1 MNGTSLALRRNE
13 ESTRRRRPSCMARL
27 LAYSFGPLLLVVIAS
42 GGVRSE
48 PATDIASPL
57 GTLPP
62 GWTFAVT
69 DVIAVFSPGGE
80 TGNVSIIAPPVLAT
94 VGDVKT
100 AFTEEVPTLIED
112 LIGEARPTGVPLP
125 LPASDA
131 VAPGL
136 LVPLT
141 VVTEDGSEARLEAT
155 GYPVPG
161 KRMQLFFVAAPAG
174 MPDDAP
180 DLRAARTL
188 VDQWSAAGLIVTP
201 DLTSQAGGRET
212 VAGSEDAGD
221 APAATPDAPPPAAS
235 EVEVENLIHF
245 LRFAFDGSGGMSE
258 PRAITALLLK
268 DGRVFESEARAPAE
282 FDPSSRPPGSAG
294 TGRWQRDGEAYALAF
309 ADGTQGTAVA
319 AAAKTLAAPAAMT
332 FAGRYTAIGGP
343 PSDLL
348 TTTMEFFPDGSLLLK
363 DDGKSSS
370 GAYAIAERTIR
381 VTAPG
386 QAGTAFVFGY
396 RGEADEPELLILGNR
411 IYERSE

>member
-1 MNGTSLALRRNE
+1 M
-13 ESTRRRRPSCMARL
+13 RRRRPGRTARL
-27 LAYSFGPLLLVVIAS
+27 LACSLVPLLLVVTATGI
-42 GGVRSE
+42 VRSE
-48 PATDIASPL
+48 PAANIASPL

-80 TGNVSIIAPPVLAT
+80 TGNVSIIAPPVLTT

-100 AFTEEVPTLIED
+100 VFTDEVPTLIED
-112 LIGEARPTGVPLP
+112 LIGEARPTGVPVP

-141 VVTEDGSEARLEAT
+141 VVTEDGSEAKLEAT

-174 MPDDAP
+174 MPDDAG
-180 DLRAARTL
+180 DLQTARTL
-188 VDQWSAAGLIVTP
+188 VDQWRAAGLIVTP

-212 VAGSEDAGD
+212 VAGSEDAAD
-221 APAATPDAPPPAAS
+221 EQATKRGSPPPAEPA
-235 EVEVENLIHF
+235 VEVENLIHF

-258 PRAITALLLK
+258 PQAITALLLK
-268 DGRVFESEARAPAE
+268 DGRVFESEARAPSE
-282 FDPSSRPPGSAG
+282 FDPASRPPGSPG

-343 PSDLL
+343 SSDLL
-348 TTTMEFFPDGSLLLK
+348 TKTIEFFPDGSLLLK
-363 DDGKSSS
+363 GDGKSSI
-370 GAYAIAERTIR
+370 GAYAIAQRTIR
-381 VTAPG
+381 LALPG
-386 QAGTAFVFGY
+386 ASETAFVFGY
-396 RGEADEPELLILGNR
+396 RGEPDEPELLILGNR
-411 IYERSE
+411 IYERAG

>member
-1 MNGTSLALRRNE
+1 MGWAAMAGRGKNGA
-13 ESTRRRRPSCMARL
+13 RRRGWRGPLGVL
-27 LAYSFGPLLLVVIAS
+27 LACVAGPLLMGLTAAS
-42 GGVRSE
+42 VVRSE
-48 PATDIASPL
+48 PAPAIASPL

-69 DVIAVFSPGGE
+69 DVVAVFSPGGE
-80 TGNVSIIAPPVLAT
+80 TGNVSIIAPPVLST

-100 AFTEEVPTLIED
+100 AFIEEVPALIED
-112 LIGEARPTGVPLP
+112 LIGEARPTGVPVP

-174 MPDDAP
+174 MPEDAP
-180 DLRAARTL
+180 DLRTARTL
-188 VDQWSAAGLIVTP
+188 VDQWRAAGLIVTP
-201 DLTSQAGGRET
+201 DLTSQAGGRE
-212 VAGSEDAGD
+212 AAGGSEDADD
-221 APAATPDAPPPAAS
+221 APAGETDAAAPAAS

-245 LRFAFDGSGGMSE
+245 LRFAFDGSGRMSD
-258 PRAITALLLK
+258 PQAITALLLK
-268 DGRVFESEARAPAE
+268 DGRVFESEARAPSV
-282 FDPSSRPPGSAG
+282 FDPASRPPGSPG

-319 AAAKTLAAPAAMT
+319 AAAKTLPAPAAMT
-332 FAGRYTAIGGP
+332 LAGRYTAIGGP

-348 TTTMEFFPDGSLLLK
+348 TATIEFYPDGSLLLK
-363 DDGKSSS
+363 DEGKSLS
-370 GAYAIAERTIR
+370 GAYSITQRTIR
-381 VTAPG
+381 LTVPG
-386 QAGTAFVFGY
+386 RPEAAFVFGY
-396 RGEADEPELLILGNR
+396 RGEPEKPELLILGNR
-411 IYERSE
+411 IYERAG